1 MACGTSTKREN
12 NGLPRNKTDRVFF
25 FFFQNTSCDVIYI
38 YIVCCYRRVKTF
50 FFVLFIVSF
59 LYSNEVGAGSR
70 WRISG
75 HGAGDSGSSTCNNN
89 RKMVVTCNVTCN
101 KYIHYCVIIRW
112 RRRRWWRRE
121 RERKRGTKCFISA
134 WRRVYISMLLAK
146 TRHCVLRH
154 DLNSVGGG
162 ERRRQQSL
170 AARSPVPAVGNSC
183 SQSSGVF
190 SSRSLGFLFQ

>member
-25 FFFQNTSCDVIYI
+25 FLFFKTHPATLYI
-38 YIVCCYRRVKTF
+38 SILCVAIAEWKLF
-50 FFVLFIVSF
+50 FLFCFVLFIVSF

-112 RRRRWWRRE
+112 RWWRRE
-121 RERKRGTKCFISA
+121 RE
-134 WRRVYISMLLAK
+134 K
-146 TRHCVLRH
+146 TRNKMFHF
-154 DLNSVGGG
+154 G
-162 ERRRQQSL
+162 L
-170 AARSPVPAVGNSC
+170 APGVYFYA
-183 SQSSGVF
+183 SG
-190 SSRSLGFLFQ
+190 